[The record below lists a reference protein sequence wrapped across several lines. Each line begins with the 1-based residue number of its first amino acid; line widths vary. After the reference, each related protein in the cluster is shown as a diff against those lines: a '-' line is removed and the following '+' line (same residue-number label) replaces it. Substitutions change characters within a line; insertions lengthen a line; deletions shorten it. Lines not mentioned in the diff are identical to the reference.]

1 MYLIVNFIMKLPLVV
16 KKDMILVVWNGL
28 FKIAHLVAI
37 TKEMS
42 VESLT
47 KLFRDNVQKL
57 YGLSESVILDRRLQ
71 FAVDLT
77 KELNKMLGIKTK
89 LSTLF
94 HLQID
99 SQTE

>member
-47 KLFRDNVQKL
+47 KLFRDNV
-57 YGLSESVILDRRLQ
+57 
-71 FAVDLT
+71 
-77 KELNKMLGIKTK
+77 
-89 LSTLF
+89 
-94 HLQID
+94 
-99 SQTE
+99 